1 MCTHPDPEPIDSPPE
16 WDARYLE
23 SYERDAPGIRQSL
36 RLTFPA
42 HDYGDIEDAIQEA
55 YKRLWALPDRTDVSN
70 IGAFAR
76 VAAHRLLSTQRRT
89 TRRRQGYEREVEARL
104 KILSTQGRFGDQFDR
119 LNERERLDAVCKA
132 LASLDPRQR
141 AVMHYRAQ
149 GLTHEEIG
157 KLLGVSK
164 QRASEIVGKTIKTL
178 KERINGRA

>member
-1 MCTHPDPEPIDSPPE
+1 MGTHPDPEPIDSPPE
-16 WDARYLE
+16 WDARYVE

-36 RLTFPA
+36 RHNFPS

-55 YKRLWALPDRTDVSN
+55 YKRLWALPDRNDVSN

-89 TRRRQGYEREVEARL
+89 TRRRQGYKREVEARL
-104 KILSTQGRFGDQFDR
+104 KILSTQDRFGDQFDR
-119 LNERERLDAVCKA
+119 LNERERKDALRKA
-132 LASLDPRQR
+132 LASLDERQDE
-141 AVMHYRAQ
+141 VMRYRAQ

-157 KLLGVSK
+157 KRLGVSK
-164 QRASEIVGKTIKTL
+164 QRVSEIFGETIKTL